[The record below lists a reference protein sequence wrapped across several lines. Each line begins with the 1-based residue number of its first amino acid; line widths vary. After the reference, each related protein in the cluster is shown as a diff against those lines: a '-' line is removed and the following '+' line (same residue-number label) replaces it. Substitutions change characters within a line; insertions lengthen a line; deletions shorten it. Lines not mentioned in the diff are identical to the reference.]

1 MGGELFKVGNYQM
14 LSKKI
19 KFFIENKKKLEK
31 KKNYAF
37 KRLERFNY
45 FERLRDYYKAIND

>member
-37 KRLERFNY
+37 KKNGWFYNGK
-45 FERLRDYYKAIND
+45 FEY